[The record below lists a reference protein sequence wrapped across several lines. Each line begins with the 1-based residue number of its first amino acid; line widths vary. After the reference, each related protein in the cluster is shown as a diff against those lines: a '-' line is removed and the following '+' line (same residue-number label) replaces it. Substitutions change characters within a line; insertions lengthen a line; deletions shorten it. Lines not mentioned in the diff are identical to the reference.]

1 MNTAPLWNAY
11 IQNIPLIWDQET
23 AGVSTHI
30 EGEAEVVRRAGLR
43 HCTGRKEIL
52 VLPGASCPIPSTFGL
67 TDN

>member
-30 EGEAEVVRRAGLR
+30 EGEA
-43 HCTGRKEIL
+43 
-52 VLPGASCPIPSTFGL
+52 
-67 TDN
+67 